1 MNLIY
6 LVYLGIIIFV
16 LNIILNRVFH
26 LMPQK
31 TMMTIYVV
39 AVVLIFIGIV
49 GSVLM

>member
-6 LVYLGIIIFV
+6 LVYAGIIVFV

-31 TMMTIYVV
+31 TMMAIYIV
-39 AVVLIFIGIV
+39 AVALIFIGIV
-49 GSVLM
+49 ASVLV